1 MSNLVNLASLRTTA
15 QVASELQISARRVR
29 QVASQMEIGYLAGRS
44 FLFTPE
50 DVEKLR
56 KRRTDRAPIRSYLRE
71 RAQTRREETIKRVI
85 DRVVTRATDGHA
97 WDKKELQ

>member
-44 FLFTPE
+44 FLFTPDE
-50 DVEKLR
+50 VEKLR
-56 KRRTDRAPIRSYLRE
+56 QRRTDRTPIRVWLRE
-71 RAQTRREETIKRVI
+71 RAQAARQETIAGVI
-85 DRVVTRATDGHA
+85 DRVLTRHSRN
-97 WDKKELQ
+97 